1 MGTVTDEP
9 APGDATGPAAD
20 DQWPGEG
27 SPRTRRRQILIQ
39 AAGELFD
46 ERPFDAVTVE
56 MICARAG
63 VSGPALYRHF
73 GSKQA
78 LLVAVLEDPLN
89 DLLRFARE
97 AASTHAD
104 PRDALIAMIDFH
116 TERVLSGSSATWI
129 FAKNEHSAPD
139 EDRRRL
145 RRMMRMYV
153 EEWVNV
159 ISTLRPELSD
169 AQARVAAHA
178 VFGLLNSLTTFNS
191 GLDKESI
198 AATVRPMVLNALLTR
213 DAPGQD
219 GPH

>member
-1 MGTVTDEP
+1 MGTVTD
-9 APGDATGPAAD
+9 APTPGNDSGAGAAD
-20 DQWPGEG
+20 RWPGEG

-73 GSKQA
+73 ESKQA
-78 LLVAVLEDPLN
+78 LLVAVLEDPLSE
-89 DLLRFARE
+89 LLRFARE
-97 AASTHAD
+97 AASTHVE

-116 TERVLSGSSATWI
+116 TERVLAGSSATWI
-129 FAKNEHSAPD
+129 FAKNEHMAPA

-178 VFGLLNSLTTFNS
+178 AFGLLNSLTTFNS

-198 AATVRPMVLNALLTR
+198 AATVRPMVLNALLIPTT
-213 DAPGQD
+213 PGEAAR
-219 GPH
+219 